1 MEYRERHAS
10 LEASGP
16 ALVPGSAEEQQAVER
31 FQALL
36 SDFTAPGF
44 GAGIREV
51 YAEDVW
57 FNDTLKT
64 VRGVDALAE
73 YLTGSAAAVESC
85 TVEFLDLAAQNG
97 DYYFRWAMD
106 IRFKKIARGKTTR
119 SIGMSHIR
127 FDADGRV
134 VLHQDFWDSTG
145 GLFEHVP
152 ALGWMIRRIK
162 KRL

>member
-1 MEYRERHAS
+1 MEYREKLAE
-10 LEASGP
+10 LQAAGP
-16 ALVPGSAEEQQAVER
+16 ALAPGSAGEREAVER

-36 SDFTAPGF
+36 SDFKAPGF
-44 GAGIREV
+44 AEGIREV
-51 YAEDVW
+51 YAEDAW

-64 VRGVDALAE
+64 VRGVDALVE
-73 YLTGSAAAVESC
+73 YLTESAAAVESC

-127 FDADGRV
+127 FDADGKV
-134 VLHQDFWDSTG
+134 VLHQDFWDSAG

-152 ALGWMIRRIK
+152 AVGWMIRRIK